1 MKFENWRAFPPFRR
15 RRKRQRTTTAKTPT
29 PNMSVVLHR
38 EAGGVVGVRVVR
50 RRRCSGALQV
60 RSSPQRVRAVGGHHT
75 AQTGVS
81 AEEEVRRRHL
91 GAEKPRSGEA
101 WRPAGRPD
109 YSDLGCT
116 LQRAPSAILPL
127 DLPNL
132 DTTSPETAPP

>member
-15 RRKRQRTTTAKTPT
+15 RRKRAYRTTTAKTPT

-60 RSSPQRVRAVGGHHT
+60 RTSPQRVRAVGGRKSLSPKGRT
-75 AQTGVS
+75 TWERSTPRLPRTGS
-81 AEEEVRRRHL
+81 WGLGVRPVGL
-91 GAEKPRSGEA
+91 ITQIWDALSSVLP
-101 WRPAGRPD
+101 P
-109 YSDLGCT
+109 
-116 LQRAPSAILPL
+116 PSLPL
-127 DLPNL
+127 DLPNP